1 MENDNVTTNEIME
14 FLRDHMVTKEDLKL
28 TQAELHQEIES
39 LRQETTQNLNKLKLD
54 LLDAMDD
61 KLLNL
66 KGDLISVIRK
76 EDHKLIELITV
87 LRKNNGLSDEDVK
100 HLLGLEPF
108 PQTS

>member
-1 MENDNVTTNEIME
+1 MVNDNVTTNEIME
-14 FLRDHMVTKEDLKL
+14 FLRDNMVTKE
-28 TQAELHQEIES
+28 ELHDELDKLVSKEEFQKE
-39 LRQETTQNLNKLKLD
+39 LNKLKLD

-66 KGDLISVIRK
+66 KGDLISIIRK

-87 LRKNNGLSDEDVK
+87 LRKNKGLSDEDVK

-108 PQTS
+108 PQTP